1 MHVRNC
7 KYNLRDFHMAILYVG
22 QAMYVF
28 VEQQRWINDMN
39 RNQPNKYIAVLCLV
53 CMCSTYTNN
62 KKKKTNKHIPNSRRN
77 SILPQKKTTI

>member
-39 RNQPNKYIAVLCLV
+39 RNQPNKYVGCVARTERTLGALLRF
-53 CMCSTYTNN
+53 N
-62 KKKKTNKHIPNSRRN
+62 KLKTL
-77 SILPQKKTTI
+77 SIDQARSL